1 MTRWCNNC
9 NGMTEHK
16 VLKSQRV
23 EIYICMKC
31 REGRKREGIAAPRP
45 DKASQGHD

>member
-9 NGMTEHK
+9 KELTEHK

-23 EIYICMKC
+23 EIYICQKC
-31 REGRKREGIAAPRP
+31 RGRRKHEGIGTPRP